1 VFAVIQSKKERLA
14 LKQQSSIIF
23 IFVDG
28 LGVGKADS
36 FNPLF
41 RFRPLRKYIPL
52 PIVNNLSEHDD
63 RLLVKGIDACM
74 NIAGIPQSATGQTAL
89 FTGVNAAEYLGY
101 HLPAFPCERLVVK
114 INERNIHSDLHRS
127 GLKTTFANAYRPEY
141 FDAVASGNLQH
152 SVTTHTCL
160 ASGLIL
166 RGMEHY
172 NNGRAIFWDITGEYT
187 GKMSRS
193 PVKKITPEYAGSV
206 ICTLSEKY
214 DLVVFETFLT
224 DLIGHSR
231 KMDEAE
237 TFCSVFDRF
246 ISTIIETMG
255 KRTTVVIT
263 SDHGNFED
271 LSINN
276 HTFNPS
282 LLFAYGVDAPA
293 FSEAT
298 SITDITPA
306 IVSVLSERRSTG

>member
-1 VFAVIQSKKERLA
+1 M
-14 LKQQSSIIF
+14 KQQSRIIF

-28 LGVGKADS
+28 LGVGKADG

-41 RFRPLRKYIPL
+41 RFRPLRNFFPSPL
-52 PIVNNLSEHDD
+52 VNNIFVHDD
-63 RLLVKGIDACM
+63 KLLVKGIDASM
-74 NIAGIPQSATGQTAL
+74 NVAGIPQSATGQTAL

-101 HLPAFPCERLVVK
+101 HLPAFPCERLVGK
-114 INERNIHSDLHRS
+114 INEHNIHSDLHRF
-127 GLKTTFANAYRPEY
+127 GLKTTFANAYRQEY

-160 ASGLIL
+160 ATGLTL

-187 GKMSRS
+187 GKMSRW

-206 ICTLSEKY
+206 ICALSEKY

-224 DLIGHSR
+224 DVIGHSR

-237 TFCSVFDRF
+237 AFCSVFDRF
-246 ISTIIETMG
+246 IGTIIETMG
-255 KRTTVVIT
+255 ERTTIVIT

-271 LSINN
+271 LSIKS

-282 LLFAYGVDAPA
+282 LLFTYGIDAPA
-293 FSEAT
+293 FSETA
-298 SITDITPA
+298 SITEITPA
-306 IVSVLSERRSTG
+306 IVSILSKSRTASRDDR

>member
-1 VFAVIQSKKERLA
+1 MPRLA
-14 LKQQSSIIF
+14 ELLGGPL
-23 IFVDG
+23 VLDG
-28 LGVGKADS
+28 RHRAADDGFLLRPLDACLGVPG
-36 FNPLF
+36 L
-41 RFRPLRKYIPL
+41 
-52 PIVNNLSEHDD
+52 
-63 RLLVKGIDACM
+63 
-74 NIAGIPQSATGQTAL
+74 PQSATGQTAL

-101 HLPAFPCERLVVK
+101 HLPAFPCERLVEK

-127 GLKTTFANAYRPEY
+127 GLKTTFANAYRHEY
-141 FDAVASGNLQH
+141 FEAVASGALQH

-160 ASGLIL
+160 ASGLTL

-271 LSINN
+271 LSKKS

-298 SITDITPA
+298 SVTDITPA